1 MTTRVF
7 IGHLSYQVREKDVDR
22 FFKGYGRVGDI
33 HLKNGFGFVEFEDHR
48 DADDAI
54 KDLNGKELLGE
65 RVSVELAHGSRR
77 GPGGRILAPGSRD
90 WRSPPGGG
98 GGGGGRYQ
106 GGSRDSR
113 FGPPVRTNYQLVVE
127 NLSSHVSWQDLKDYM
142 RQAGEVTF
150 TDAHSNRPN
159 EGLVEFSN
167 YADMRNALSKLDNTD
182 LSGRRIKLYESKK
195 SRASNR
201 KSRSDSPRNNR
212 SRSRSASPP
221 QRHHSASKSP
231 PSKRN
236 SPDD

>member
-127 NLSSHVSWQDLKDYM
+127 NLSSHVSWQKV
-142 RQAGEVTF
+142 AV
-150 TDAHSNRPN
+150 
-159 EGLVEFSN
+159 
-167 YADMRNALSKLDNTD
+167 
-182 LSGRRIKLYESKK
+182 
-195 SRASNR
+195 
-201 KSRSDSPRNNR
+201 
-212 SRSRSASPP
+212 
-221 QRHHSASKSP
+221 
-231 PSKRN
+231 
-236 SPDD
+236 

>member
-90 WRSPPGGG
+90 W
-98 GGGGGRYQ
+98 
-106 GGSRDSR
+106 RDSR

-212 SRSRSASPP
+212 SRSRSRSASPP
-221 QRHHSASKSP
+221 QRRHSASKSP

>member
-106 GGSRDSR
+106 GGSRDR
-113 FGPPVRTNYQLVVE
+113 
-127 NLSSHVSWQDLKDYM
+127 
-142 RQAGEVTF
+142 
-150 TDAHSNRPN
+150 
-159 EGLVEFSN
+159 LVEFSN

-221 QRHHSASKSP
+221 QRRHSASKSP